1 MSLKIKIALLL
12 LGIIIVS
19 LTCKPRVSAEKFSF
33 DKLYSFAIQEDVKK
47 IIETLKLIPE
57 DSLNPDQKE
66 IKEKYFT
73 RFVTRSEKFD
83 YKTHDSLITNILI
96 IFHKYWTDVLMKD
109 QSLRK
114 SENIYKPLLI
124 SFIKNYA
131 GAEGEISDVKD
142 INHSLANILLKNGY
156 HSRVDR
162 TGNIMDL
169 IIWTRQTIETYSVN
183 IADTILNVPVIF
195 IDSPVTFGWE
205 GYATFDYYY
214 PGGWTSADSLYCIK
228 KDYDITSEKFRVS
241 YLTHEAQHLTDSKIY
256 SGYSGWL
263 AEYRAKLA
271 ELSVAE
277 KTVYNL
283 INFFIKD
290 SKNDSHLTHPYG
302 EYRVI
307 SDLSRE
313 IFKENFVTDA
323 KRWETISFQEINKAS
338 KKLLKQNSLT
348 LTKKK

>member
-1 MSLKIKIALLL
+1 MRQNIKIFILLII
-12 LGIIIVS
+12 IIIVCI
-19 LTCKPRVSAEKFSF
+19 TCKPRDTAEKFSF
-33 DKLYSFAIQEDVKK
+33 NKLYSFAIQEDVKK
-47 IIETLKLIPE
+47 IIETLKLVPE

-66 IKEKYFT
+66 IKKKYFS
-73 RFVTRSEKFD
+73 RFVSKTEKSD
-83 YKTHDSLITNILI
+83 YKTQDSLIINILT
-96 IFHKYWTDVLMKD
+96 IFHNYWTDVLMKD
-109 QSLRK
+109 K
-114 SENIYKPLLI
+114 SIRESEKIYKPLLMSI
-124 SFIKNYA
+124 IKKYSVAN
-131 GAEGEISDVKD
+131 GKITDSDD
-142 INHSLANILLKNGY
+142 LNLNLANILIKNGY
-156 HSRVDR
+156 YSRVDR

-169 IIWTRQTIETYSVN
+169 IIWTRQSKETYSVN
-183 IADTILNVPVIF
+183 IADTILNVPIIF
-195 IDSPVTFGWE
+195 IDSPITFGWE

-214 PGGWTSADSLYCIK
+214 PGGWTSADTLYCIT

-271 ELSVAE
+271 ELSEAE
-277 KTVYNL
+277 KTVYTL
-283 INFFIKD
+283 IDFFITD

-313 IFKENFVTDA
+313 IFKENFVTDS
-323 KRWETISFQEINKAS
+323 KRWETISFKDINNAS
-338 KKLLKQNSLT
+338 KKLLKQNSLN